1 MKNPKWKMLESA
13 LATVSQ
19 HQYEE
24 GMRDMVEFLARNGFI
39 RKKQATFLMAY
50 IEDPGIQVLNGENNL
65 WFAQMVND
73 AARTLGIPEELDDRE
88 NRPITKEELDEAAYW
103 NHD

>member
-1 MKNPKWKMLESA
+1 MKNKKWILLKSTLV
-13 LATVSQ
+13 TVSQ
-19 HQYEE
+19 HQYEK

-39 RKKQATFLMAY
+39 RKKQAAFLMDY
-50 IEDPGIQVLNGENNL
+50 IEDPGIYVMNGEGDL
-65 WFAQMVND
+65 WFAQMVKD
-73 AARTLGIPEELDDRE
+73 AANTLGIPEDLDDRE

>member
-1 MKNPKWKMLESA
+1 MKNPKWKLLESA

-19 HQYEE
+19 HQYEK
-24 GMRDMVEFLARNGFI
+24 GMQDMIGWLARNGFI
-39 RKKQATFLMAY
+39 RKKQAAFLMDY
-50 IEDPGIQVLNGENNL
+50 IEDPGIYVMNGEGDL

-73 AARTLGIPEELDDRE
+73 AANTLGIAEELDDRE
-88 NRPITKEELDEAAYW
+88 NRPMTVEEMDEAAYW

>member
-1 MKNPKWKMLESA
+1 MKNPKWKLLESA
-13 LATVSQ
+13 LATASQ
-19 HQYEE
+19 HQYEK
-24 GMRDMVEFLARNGFI
+24 GMQDMVGWLARNGFI
-39 RKKQATFLMAY
+39 RKKQAAFLLDY
-50 IEDPGIQVLNGENNL
+50 IEDPGIMVLDREGDL

-73 AARTLGIPEELDDRE
+73 AARTLGITEKLDDRE